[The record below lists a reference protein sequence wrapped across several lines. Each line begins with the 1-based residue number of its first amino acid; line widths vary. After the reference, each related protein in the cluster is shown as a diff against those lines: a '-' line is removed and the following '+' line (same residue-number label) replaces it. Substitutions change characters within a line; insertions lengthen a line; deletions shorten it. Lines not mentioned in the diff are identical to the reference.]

1 MKKTLAAILSAVL
14 IGTFAAGCAPNTNKD
29 AVNNQSSKE
38 YKTLSIK
45 QQLGDIT
52 ISKKPEKVVVFDY
65 GALDTL
71 ESLNIEPVGVVK
83 DNLPEYLS
91 KYKDNKYKAIGGL
104 KEPNFEVI
112 SELQPDL
119 IIISARQSDHYKE
132 LSKIAP
138 TMYVGLD
145 TKKYLDSFKSNTTTL
160 AQIFQ
165 KEEEGK
171 KKIEAIETRV
181 KEVQEEV
188 NKKAKDKKSLIMLT
202 NDGNISAYGP
212 GSRFALVDTLGFKA
226 VDEKLEA
233 STHGQKIGYE
243 YIKEK
248 NPDYIFIID
257 RSAALGTKGTSSA
270 KQSLEN
276 DLVKSTNA
284 YKEGKMVYLDPSYWY
299 LSGGGIKS
307 MEVMVEEIAKALK

>member
-1 MKKTLAAILSAVL
+1 MKKTLAAILSVVL
-14 IGTFAAGCAPNTNKD
+14 IGTFAAGCAPNVNKD
-29 AVNNQSSKE
+29 AAKNQSSKE
-38 YKTLSIK
+38 YKTLNIK
-45 QQLGDIT
+45 QNLGDIT
-52 ISKKPEKVVVFDY
+52 ISKRPEKVVVFDY

-71 ESLNIEPVGVVK
+71 EALNIEPVGVVK

-119 IIISARQSDHYKE
+119 IIISGRQSDHYKE

-138 TMYVGLD
+138 TLFVGLD
-145 TKKYLDSFKSNTTTL
+145 TKNYLDSFKANTTTL
-160 AQIFQ
+160 SQIFQ

-171 KKIEAIETRV
+171 KKLEAIEIRV

-188 NKKAKDKKSLIMLT
+188 SKKAKDKKALIMLA

-212 GSRFALVDTLGFKA
+212 GSRFALVDALGFKA
-226 VDEKLEA
+226 VDEKVEA

-243 YIKEK
+243 FIKEK
-248 NPDYIFIID
+248 NPDYMFIID

-284 YKEGKMVYLDPSYWY
+284 YKEGKMIYLDPAYWY

-307 MEVMVEEIAKALK
+307 MEAMIEEVVKALK